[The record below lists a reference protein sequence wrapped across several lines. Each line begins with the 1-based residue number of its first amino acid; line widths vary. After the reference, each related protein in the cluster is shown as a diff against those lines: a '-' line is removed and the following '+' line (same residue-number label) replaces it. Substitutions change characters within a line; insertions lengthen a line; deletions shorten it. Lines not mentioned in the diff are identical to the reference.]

1 MADLV
6 SSVFKGGGFIDIT
19 PYQYGREVCGPGYAF
34 GPARRSHYLFHY
46 VILGK
51 GRLDYTRRD
60 AKVSCIELGAGE
72 GFMIFPEQVNTYQAD
87 WSLPWQY
94 IWIEFDGPRMRE
106 RLEALGLSEDNPRYR
121 PTSQEQRDRMM
132 QEMLYI
138 VDHRD
143 ESPLSV
149 MGHVCLFFDSFM
161 RSMERPTASGEE
173 RLEDRYV
180 RKAIRL
186 IEEGYQD
193 GITIEEVAA
202 GVGLSRS
209 YLGSLFKKVVGRSP
223 QQLLMECRMSQ
234 AAELLK
240 LTSLPIAQVGR
251 AVGYAN
257 QLHFSRAFKSYHGM
271 SPREWRRRGLAGTL
285 PEREIPIMFQ

>member
-1 MADLV
+1 
-6 SSVFKGGGFIDIT
+6 
-19 PYQYGREVCGPGYAF
+19 
-34 GPARRSHYLFHY
+34 
-46 VILGK
+46 
-51 GRLDYTRRD
+51 
-60 AKVSCIELGAGE
+60 
-72 GFMIFPEQVNTYQAD
+72 
-87 WSLPWQY
+87 
-94 IWIEFDGPRMRE
+94 
-106 RLEALGLSEDNPRYR
+106 
-121 PTSQEQRDRMM
+121 MM

-257 QLHFSRAFKSYHGM
+257 QLHFSRAFKGYHGM